1 MVAVSLL
8 PGHLSSHA
16 VQDPSISLD
25 MDTAGNSYSDPGAA
39 GDNSMTVGT
48 IDNCLT
54 TAAPGN
60 DLQHNHSVHL
70 IIQNVEDLVA
80 WQARFNYDG
89 GQMRPSAFNPT
100 PFTDT
105 NTTAQVGFLNLPID
119 PTLGDHRGVTP
130 SQAIP
135 PAAPGP
141 QTALIGL
148 NRFGANTAP
157 ISPDTPYIN
166 DEPTQSYDAPT
177 GGILAAVTLQVL
189 AGNAGNASLFMNMD
203 DGNPN
208 PPETNVTV
216 FTSTGSQT
224 LPIPVGQL
232 GDSYHG
238 EGATCV
244 PLDCATPECPLVL
257 TTPTETPTPTATPA
271 PPTPTPATTPTVTPP
286 PSPGP
291 GGTFNPELSATYSE
305 TTPGSHPDIT
315 STFTI
320 GLGPDGQPGTDDDTG
335 DYHFAG
341 IVNFSPSSPQDSDI
355 PDGAIIGTRQS
366 METIG
371 VVNNQCVV
379 LIPLEFTYMEATT
392 DINDTVEPF
401 PYGFSN
407 DLGPIAGDAPPFD
420 GVADVKPPPAV
431 TKYPSY
437 LNAIFDPD
445 WVDYGAD
452 RIAGNADDTNGPQ
465 PPLKPRFR
473 SVGIKSLPFA
483 VGHWL
488 IRQEVVF
495 EPGTKLPNL
504 PAFDPSLGYPTV
516 IVHQMAS
523 AAGSATPPAIGL
535 ITDFCTPLETDSIS
549 FGITRDNPDTPAD
562 ESGIPLRTL
571 SGSGDLLTSI
581 SLAFSQRDA
590 DGDGYE
596 NTIDTCPF
604 HTDTVWNPHSPRLP
618 GSGIPGDRDIFVG
631 VPFGDGISD
640 ICDPTPTELTHAPG
654 GQPTDHDG
662 DGFPNSGDNCPTTYN
677 PDQTDNDLTVAGE
690 RAGDGIGDACDT
702 PGTDGGMDCVSEGC
716 AGSTPRP
723 IPARSV
729 SGQGPDV
736 PDGEQIICAR
746 TLVVTI
752 GGDPSAAVSDCL
764 AGLPGAGTPFNPQST
779 VTFASTAPGA
789 SSDITLSFG
798 LEAPDLLFTD
808 VVSFS
813 PTQLAVASGA
823 EVADGAEVGTLG
835 SQATLGLLN
844 SSCTLP
850 TNVDFTLFDATTNT
864 RNAISASFDFLAGD
878 INSDGVADIRP
889 PPVVTQYPS
898 FLNTLFGGV
907 TPRARYAAA
916 TRIPSASFWVIL
928 QIAVFDPGTV
938 LPGIA
943 FDPTLGYPSV
953 TVLLDPTSPPGPSAI
968 TDFCSP
974 LTTSATIFGLT
985 RDNVDTPLNEGGIT
999 LRTNPP
1005 AAGPVD
1011 FTVFAASRRDADG
1024 DGIENTL
1031 DPCPLHA
1038 DAMWD
1043 PRAIA
1048 PPGGGVPG
1056 DSDFFAGR
1064 PAADGIP
1071 DTCDTTPNAPT
1082 FPPGGQPTDH
1092 DGDGFPN
1099 RGDNCPL
1106 VYNPGQED
1114 DDPVAGVPSPDG
1126 IGNACDSPGTDAGV
1140 DFAGRPIPPRSVAG
1154 QGPTVPDGPRL
1165 LCTRTLTVQIGG
1177 PNDGQAGGCQPTLPG
1192 GEPPPCAEPPNDN
1205 ADGATVV
1212 LGLPFSDRTD
1222 TSCATTAPDDPN
1234 CFGRGHTVWYSFT
1247 PDQDTRVEGN
1257 TFGSSYDTTL
1267 SVRTGSPGATT
1278 IACDD
1283 QAGGTNQSRV
1293 RFDAVAG
1300 ETYFFM
1306 VSSFFGGPGGD
1317 LVFSVVVAP
1326 PALEVELAITDQGT
1340 IVAREGRAKVNGI
1353 VICSKPAFVSVSGHL
1368 SQRVGRSTINGSFFT
1383 SFSCEGETPWQASVA
1398 GENGRFVGGAANL
1411 SVRAFGFSE
1420 EEQEFD
1426 VADAFAVVRLRGS
1439 RPPPQAQ

>member
-1 MVAVSLL
+1 MREGTTQRSPSVAPLRLGIIAALAAVVVAVSLL

-54 TAAPGN
+54 AAAPGN
-60 DLQHNHSVHL
+60 DFQHNHLVHL
-70 IIQNVEDLVA
+70 IVQNVEDLVA
-80 WQARFNYDG
+80 WQARFNYNG

-100 PFTDT
+100 PFTDSA
-105 NTTAQVGFLNLPID
+105 TTAQVGFLNLPID

-371 VVNNQCVV
+371 VVNNPCVV

-535 ITDFCTPLETDSIS
+535 ITDF
-549 FGITRDNPDTPAD
+549 
-562 ESGIPLRTL
+562 
-571 SGSGDLLTSI
+571 

-1038 DAMWD
+1038 DAKWD

-1048 PPGGGVPG
+1048 PRQRSLPAANPQTMTATA
-1056 DSDFFAGR
+1056 SPIAGTTVRWYITPVRKTMTRLRACRAPMASATPAIRLEPTRASISPDARSRLAASPARARRCRTALACCAQGRSQCRSAVQTMGRQADVSRHCPVASRHPAPNRQTTMQTVLRWSWGCHSRTGPTHPARPLLPMTRTASAGATPFGTRLLPIRTRAWKATHSGAVTTRHCPCAQAR
-1064 PAADGIP
+1064 PAPQRSHVTIRLEGRISPASGS
-1071 DTCDTTPNAPT
+1071 TPWPARHTSSWFRPSS
-1082 FPPGGQPTDH
+1082 G
-1092 DGDGFPN
+1092 
-1099 RGDNCPL
+1099 
-1106 VYNPGQED
+1106 
-1114 DDPVAGVPSPDG
+1114 DPVA
-1126 IGNACDSPGTDAGV
+1126 T
-1140 DFAGRPIPPRSVAG
+1140 
-1154 QGPTVPDGPRL
+1154 
-1165 LCTRTLTVQIGG
+1165 
-1177 PNDGQAGGCQPTLPG
+1177 
-1192 GEPPPCAEPPNDN
+1192 
-1205 ADGATVV
+1205 
-1212 LGLPFSDRTD
+1212 
-1222 TSCATTAPDDPN
+1222 
-1234 CFGRGHTVWYSFT
+1234 WYS
-1247 PDQDTRVEGN
+1247 P
-1257 TFGSSYDTTL
+1257 SS
-1267 SVRTGSPGATT
+1267 
-1278 IACDD
+1278 
-1283 QAGGTNQSRV
+1283 
-1293 RFDAVAG
+1293 
-1300 ETYFFM
+1300 
-1306 VSSFFGGPGGD
+1306 
-1317 LVFSVVVAP
+1317 
-1326 PALEVELAITDQGT
+1326 
-1340 IVAREGRAKVNGI
+1340 
-1353 VICSKPAFVSVSGHL
+1353 
-1368 SQRVGRSTINGSFFT
+1368 
-1383 SFSCEGETPWQASVA
+1383 
-1398 GENGRFVGGAANL
+1398 
-1411 SVRAFGFSE
+1411 
-1420 EEQEFD
+1420 
-1426 VADAFAVVRLRGS
+1426 
-1439 RPPPQAQ
+1439 